1 MLASMVCSC
10 LPAIL
15 FLFADENDCPL
26 LPLPELEHL
35 AIVLVA
41 TRNPLNIG
49 AAARAM
55 SNFGF
60 PHLRVVNPY
69 EVAFREARSAV
80 GASAVL
86 ASAQEFKSVSDA
98 VADCSL
104 VVGTTAVGP
113 RELQHTVHRL
123 ENGSRIIRKR
133 LATSRTALLFGSE
146 KVGLSNEDL
155 SHCDFL
161 IRIPTR
167 PEHRSMNLAQA
178 VAVCLY
184 ELVRQPKTAT
194 AVLKKIPANKSDLE
208 RLATSLV
215 DALLLSGYVKAPSAP
230 NTQRKVRRL
239 LQRLELS
246 ADDAPVWLG
255 IFNQIIWKL
264 RAAKEGLPGRR
275 QVEPGRSD
283 TKE

>member
-1 MLASMVCSC
+1 
-10 LPAIL
+10 
-15 FLFADENDCPL
+15 L
-26 LPLPELEHL
+26 LPLPELDHL
-35 AIVLVA
+35 FVVLVA
-41 TRNPLNIG
+41 TRNPLNVG

-60 PHLRVVNPY
+60 THLRVVNPY

-80 GASAVL
+80 GASAVI
-86 ASAQEFKSVSDA
+86 ASAVEFKTLSDA

-104 VVGTTAVGP
+104 VIGTTAVGP

-123 ENGSRIIRKR
+123 ENGARMIRNR
-133 LATSRTALLFGSE
+133 LPTTRTALLFGSE

-167 PEHRSMNLAQA
+167 QEHRSMNLAQA
-178 VAVCLY
+178 VAICLY
-184 ELVRQPKTAT
+184 ELVRQPNTA
-194 AVLKKIPANKSDLE
+194 AAPVKKIPANKGDLE

-215 DALLLSGYVKAPSAP
+215 DALLLSGYVKAASAP
-230 NTQRKVRRL
+230 ITQRKVRRL

-246 ADDAPVWLG
+246 PDDSPVWLG

-275 QVEPGRSD
+275 RVEPGRSD
-283 TKE
+283 SKE